1 MCMQSK
7 SSSTSPNTSKG
18 QKTLPSS
25 TLNAIKLLNS
35 QFQEQREY
43 GNTSGK
49 NHNKNDFNRN
59 YRRRNHNDKR
69 NVSSSSP
76 TNNKS
81 SEQFQATVFKS
92 KEGVEKH
99 MSELFTAL
107 NKVTDVT
114 YEALKN
120 DIFRGVRIVIEEYSE
135 TEINRLLNTTFNVAT
150 NHRFHSQVY
159 AKIYKEL
166 IDKYDIFK
174 TRLIE
179 GIREY
184 DNYVT
189 KIDYVDANENYEEF
203 CKINQTNEKRKSFTV
218 FIVNLMKEGVISF
231 ETMEEYLNKIVLSL
245 KTYINEEGQT
255 KSVEEITE
263 NIFLFL
269 SNIKG
274 ELEEHNKYD
283 LWKGFVTEYSKKKI
297 SECKSYSNRCKFKYM
312 DILDIYSGKKK
323 I

>member
-1 MCMQSK
+1 MCMQSNN
-7 SSSTSPNTSKG
+7 SN
-18 QKTLPSS
+18 TLPSA
-25 TLNAIKLLNS
+25 TINAIKLLNS

-43 GNTSGK
+43 GNSSSKGHKNDYNRYRRK
-49 NHNKNDFNRN
+49 NH
-59 YRRRNHNDKR
+59 HDKR
-69 NVSSSSP
+69 NNVSSPSST
-76 TNNKS
+76 TNNISNEK
-81 SEQFQATVFKS
+81 FQATVFQS

-107 NKVTDVT
+107 NKVTDLT

-120 DIFRGVRIVIEEYSE
+120 DIFRGVRVVIEEYSE
-135 TEINRLLNTTFNVAT
+135 TEKNRLLNTTFNVAT

-166 IDKYDIFK
+166 IERHDIFK
-174 TRLIE
+174 TRLNE
-179 GIREY
+179 GLKEY

-189 KIDYVDANENYEEF
+189 KIDYIDANENYEEF

-231 ETMEEYLNKIVLSL
+231 DMMEEYLNKIVTTL
-245 KTYINEEGQT
+245 KSYINEDNKT

-269 SNIKG
+269 SNIKD
-274 ELEEHNKYD
+274 ELKNHEKYE
-283 LWKGFVTEYSKKKI
+283 LWEGFAREFSKKKI

-312 DILDIYSGKKK
+312 DILDVYSGKKK
-323 I
+323 L